1 MTDSLLIP
9 LLALLADGR
18 EHNYADMEVELR
30 KTLPLSLTIRTE
42 GTLDSMGDE
51 GLVYEEDWS
60 RRYTITQDGI
70 TRLKELRAEASRQA
84 VKGKKQAEL
93 FG

>member
-1 MTDSLLIP
+1 MTDSLLMP
-9 LLALLADGR
+9 LLTILADGR
-18 EHNYADMEVELR
+18 EHSYVDMEVELR

-51 GLVYEEDWS
+51 GLVYEDDWS
-60 RRYTITQDGI
+60 RRYTITQGGI
-70 TRLKELRAEASRQA
+70 KKLGELRREAARPV
-84 VKGKKQAEL
+84 VKAKKQGAL